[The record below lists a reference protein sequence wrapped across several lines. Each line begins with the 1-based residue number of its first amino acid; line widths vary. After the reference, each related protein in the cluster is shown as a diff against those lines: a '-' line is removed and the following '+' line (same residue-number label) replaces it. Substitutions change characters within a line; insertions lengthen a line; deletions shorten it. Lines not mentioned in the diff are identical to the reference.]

1 MENHMIVYEDDQ
13 EWQDLKIDN
22 KQQQAKTVSPVSKLI
37 WIDARTLQVVTMEEK
52 AEVKTAEEWKCPIC
66 REVKTT
72 ESALRYHLRQTH
84 KKKRQGKSTLN
95 CTSNPFKEVDNLVEI
110 GKDENQRKKRRLQ
123 SPERELSYE
132 VKAPIIS
139 NSLSE
144 DSHFLLSSSTVRKES
159 DDEIIEEEDFDEEIK
174 EE

>member
-1 MENHMIVYEDDQ
+1 M
-13 EWQDLKIDN
+13 K
-22 KQQQAKTVSPVSKLI
+22 SG
-37 WIDARTLQVVTMEEK
+37 
-52 AEVKTAEEWKCPIC
+52 EEWRCPIC

-84 KKKRQGKSTLN
+84 KKKRQGTRLDLKLIY
-95 CTSNPFKEVDNLVEI
+95 SNFLEVENLVEI
-110 GKDENQRKKRRLQ
+110 GKDENQSKKRRLK

-144 DSHFLLSSSTVRKES
+144 DSHFLLSSATARKES
-159 DDEIIEEEDFDEEIK
+159 DDEIIEEEDFDEIK

>member
-1 MENHMIVYEDDQ
+1 
-13 EWQDLKIDN
+13 
-22 KQQQAKTVSPVSKLI
+22 
-37 WIDARTLQVVTMEEK
+37 MEEK
-52 AEVKTAEEWKCPIC
+52 AEVKSGEEWRCPIC

-84 KKKRQGKSTLN
+84 KKKRQGKRYDDSQPF
-95 CTSNPFKEVDNLVEI
+95 SNPLKEVDNLVEI

-144 DSHFLLSSSTVRKES
+144 DSHFLLSSSTTRKDY
-159 DDEIIEEEDFDEEIK
+159 DDEIIEEEDFQEEIK